1 MNVRWDDNLTSD
13 NEELNL
19 LLGNQFASG
28 VRKIS
33 LQESSKNEFLGG
45 IGILVNQHIALI
57 ATIEVRCKFRCLARQ
72 HGNRLDLNEV

>member
-1 MNVRWDDNLTSD
+1 MNVRWDDNLTSS

-45 IGILVNQHIALI
+45 IGILVNQHITLI
-57 ATIEVRCKFRCLARQ
+57 TTIEVRCKFNDVWQ
-72 HGNRLDLNEV
+72 GSTVTVWI